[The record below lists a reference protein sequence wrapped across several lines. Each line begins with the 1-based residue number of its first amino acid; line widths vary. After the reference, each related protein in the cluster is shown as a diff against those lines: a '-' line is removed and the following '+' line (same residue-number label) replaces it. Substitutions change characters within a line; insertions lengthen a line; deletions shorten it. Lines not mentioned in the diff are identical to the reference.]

1 MGTVET
7 VAAKFVVRMAA
18 VVRVRMAAT
27 VMDHMAA
34 ADMDRMAITVMD
46 HMAAAGTV
54 RMVAM
59 VADRMAAAVM
69 DHMATVIMV
78 HTAMNIIA
86 SGGIP
91 ETDTIATTITTID
104 TAVSRER
111 VTTTIIAHIPAITGT
126 TIPTMAL
133 PGRLMTLDRRSRSA
147 FLCTDSCPLA
157 MGPRPL

>member
-1 MGTVET
+1 MA
-7 VAAKFVVRMAA
+7 VAGAVRM
-18 VVRVRMAAT
+18 VAT
-27 VMDHMAA
+27 A
-34 ADMDRMAITVMD
+34 MDRMATTVMD
-46 HMAAAGTV
+46 PMAVAGTV
-54 RMVAM
+54 LMVAT
-59 VADRMAAAVM
+59 VTVRMA
-69 DHMATVIMV
+69 T
-78 HTAMNIIA
+78 NIIA
-86 SGGIP
+86 YGGIP